1 MTDKEFSLR
10 LAKLRTQKGVS
21 ARDMSLSMGQN
32 PGHIN
37 NIETGKSMPSLSG
50 FFYICDYLDIT
61 ARDFFDD
68 GNEYPEQL
76 RAVFQDMQKKV
87 LTAQTEE
94 ISRTVLELERKI
106 SGSDDG
112 SNAVIEHFKSY
123 AGITALTKEISADL
137 LQSVTIYPDG
147 RMHIR
152 LNLADE
158 IEALMETLRRESCTA
173 QIY

>member
-1 MTDKEFSLR
+1 
-10 LAKLRTQKGVS
+10 
-21 ARDMSLSMGQN
+21 MGQN

-68 GNEYPEQL
+68 GKEYPEQL

-94 ISRTVLELERKI
+94 ITCTVLELERKI
-106 SGSDDG
+106 SGSDDN
-112 SNAVIEHFKSY
+112 SNAVIEQFKSY

-147 RMHIR
+147 RMDIR

-173 QIY
+173 

>member
-1 MTDKEFSLR
+1 
-10 LAKLRTQKGVS
+10 
-21 ARDMSLSMGQN
+21 MSLSMGQN

-50 FFYICDYLDIT
+50 VFYICDYLDIT

-94 ISRTVLELERKI
+94 ITCTVLELERKI

-112 SNAVIEHFKSY
+112 SNAVIEQFKSY
-123 AGITALTKEISADL
+123 AGITALTREISIEL

-147 RMHIR
+147 RMDIR

-173 QIY
+173 

>member
-32 PGHIN
+32 PGYIN

-61 ARDFFDD
+61 VRDFFDD

-76 RAVFQDMQKKV
+76 RAVFQDMQKLSPEQIQNIHAIVK
-87 LTAQTEE
+87 
-94 ISRTVLELERKI
+94 
-106 SGSDDG
+106 G
-112 SNAVIEHFKSY
+112 
-123 AGITALTKEISADL
+123 L
-137 LQSVTIYPDG
+137 L
-147 RMHIR
+147 R
-152 LNLADE
+152 
-158 IEALMETLRRESCTA
+158 
-173 QIY
+173 

>member
-94 ISRTVLELERKI
+94 ITCTVLELERKI
-106 SGSDDG
+106 SGSDDNG
-112 SNAVIEHFKSY
+112 NAVVIEQFKSY
-123 AGITALTKEISADL
+123 AGITALTREISIEL

-158 IEALMETLRRESCTA
+158 IKTLMETLRRESCTA
-173 QIY
+173 

>member
-32 PGHIN
+32 PGYIN

-50 FFYICDYLDIT
+50 FLYICDYLDIA

-76 RAVFQDMQKKV
+76 RAVFQDMQKLSPEQLQNIHAIVK
-87 LTAQTEE
+87 
-94 ISRTVLELERKI
+94 
-106 SGSDDG
+106 G
-112 SNAVIEHFKSY
+112 
-123 AGITALTKEISADL
+123 L
-137 LQSVTIYPDG
+137 L
-147 RMHIR
+147 R
-152 LNLADE
+152 
-158 IEALMETLRRESCTA
+158 
-173 QIY
+173 